1 LPGEKAGRHGDGPS
15 ITCFQA
21 GFCHLGAFYHETDT
35 CYPNTLQTE
44 AEWWLQARGQPEC
57 LKKTNK
63 QKKTTTTKQQQK
75 KKTTAVSCLSIQCDL
90 PASSCLCLFSSG
102 KTSFSPPLV
111 KERQGLRDWGNRKSK
126 GWGGGTTRT

>member
-1 LPGEKAGRHGDGPS
+1 MQATVATAPTAASVSNAMPQPSARSQSLWYLESRSERQPLGAALGVVILVGPGEKAGRHGDGPS

-63 QKKTTTTKQQQK
+63 QKKNNFFLENLQ
-75 KKTTAVSCLSIQCDL
+75 
-90 PASSCLCLFSSG
+90 
-102 KTSFSPPLV
+102 
-111 KERQGLRDWGNRKSK
+111 R
-126 GWGGGTTRT
+126 